1 MKPSTR
7 FILAGCSL
15 VLLAIL
21 ATVLVWL
28 LLQDVF
34 KKQADQNI
42 EAGQELPTMPHSAD
56 L

>member
-7 FILAGCSL
+7 FILAGCGL

-34 KKQADQNI
+34 KKQTDQKI
-42 EAGQELPTMPHSAD
+42 EAQRELPTMPYPAD
-56 L
+56 Q